1 MSIRTITRSKA
12 SRSAL
17 AGLAITAAVGASGA
31 AMMTASPAL
40 AVPAGGYADLVEKLA
55 PSVVYIEVTEKQPE
69 MSDQQKEQMQMMQEL
84 QRRFG
89 MPGIPPGAME
99 GNSKPVMGVGSG
111 FIINKDG
118 TIVTN
123 NHVVDGAET
132 VKVKLSDGRSF
143 DAKVIGTD
151 PMTDVAVIKI
161 SADVDLPAVNF
172 GNSDTMR
179 VGDAVLAVGSPF
191 GLGGTVTSGI
201 ISAKSRDIQAG
212 PYDDYI
218 QTDAAINRGNS
229 GGPLFNEQGQV
240 IGVNTAI
247 FSPDGG
253 SVGIGFAVPS
263 DLVQNVVGQLENGGE
278 ISRGWLGVQIRPM
291 SDEVAQVL
299 GYDNEKG
306 AVVAAVVPGSP
317 ADKAGLQNGDI
328 LLNIGKTKI
337 DTVHDLTRAVA
348 DTKPGTTEKLTVLR
362 HGENRDLDVT
372 IGDLSHSKDA

>member
-1 MSIRTITRSKA
+1 MSIRTLTRSKTL
-12 SRSAL
+12 SGLAL
-17 AGLAITAAVGASGA
+17 ASVVGAGGA
-31 AMMTASPAL
+31 AMITASPAL
-40 AVPAGGYADLVEKLA
+40 AVPPGGYADLVEKLA

-69 MSDQQKEQMQMMQEL
+69 MNDQQRAQMEMMQEL

-89 MPGIPPGAME
+89 VPGIPPGAME

-111 FIINKDG
+111 FIVGKDG

-161 SADVDLPAVNF
+161 SADVDLPAVSF
-172 GNSDTMR
+172 GDSDTIR

-229 GGPLFNEQGQV
+229 GGPLFNEAGQV

-263 DLVQNVVGQLENGGE
+263 DLVQNVVGQIEKGGE
-278 ISRGWLGVQIRPM
+278 IERGWLGVQIKPM

-299 GYDNEKG
+299 GYAEQKG
-306 AVVAAVVPGSP
+306 AVVAAVVPDSP
-317 ADKAGLQNGDI
+317 AAKAGLQPGDI
-328 LLNIGKTKI
+328 LMQIGATKI
-337 DTVHDLTRAVA
+337 GDVRDLTRAVA
-348 DTKPGTTEKLTVLR
+348 DTKPGTNEKITVLR
-362 HGENRDLDVT
+362 HGKNTDLDVT
-372 IGDLSHSKDA
+372 IGNLAKSKDA